1 MSDDPSGSDDRETRR
16 TATDGGEAVAAERSP
31 LTEVTPEVAEHR
43 DPDHDVAPVF
53 VNRWSPRAMTGE
65 AVAEADLRAL
75 FEAARWAPSSRNNQH
90 WRFLYAERGDEAWET
105 YLDLLAEGNRT
116 WAADAGALLVVVS
129 KTTFDYNGE
138 PAGSHSFDTGAAWQN
153 LALEA
158 TRRDI
163 ATHPIGGFD
172 REAARERL
180 DVPEEFDVE
189 AMVAVGH
196 RADPDTLPDDLRER
210 EFPKGRKPLDEIVF
224 EGAFDGEE

>member
-1 MSDDPSGSDDRETRR
+1 MTDASSGSDDGGEGR
-16 TATDGGEAVAAERSP
+16 TVTDGGEAVAAERSP
-31 LTEVTPEVAEHR
+31 LTEFTPEVAENR

-65 AVAEADLRAL
+65 TVADGDLRAL

-90 WRFLYAERGDEAWET
+90 WRFGYAERDDEEWES

-158 TRRDI
+158 TRRGL

-172 REAARERL
+172 HEAARERL

-196 RADPDTLPDDLRER
+196 RADPETLPEDLRER
-210 EFPKGRKPLDEIVF
+210 EVPNGRKPLGEITF
-224 EGAFDGEE
+224 QGRFDAGE